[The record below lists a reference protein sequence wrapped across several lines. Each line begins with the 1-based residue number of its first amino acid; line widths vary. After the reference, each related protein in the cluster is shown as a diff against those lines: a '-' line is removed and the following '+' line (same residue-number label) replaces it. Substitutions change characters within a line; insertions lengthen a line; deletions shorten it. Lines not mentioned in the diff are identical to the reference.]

1 MVTSIRFE
9 SKHKMIDIECLAL
22 FAFGDKSIS
31 TRTFLAINRAGLVF
45 DGNLVIGPDCRTN
58 DPYIYSAGT
67 ITKYSRRYYAD
78 HKSHKHYNAYEIGT
92 KLGADIRKMLLSVVE
107 ESTAIV
113 TTTIVPTATTA
124 TPGAAATAT
133 VTPVQ
138 SHQQKQNNRDPLIAY
153 GRPKGDMLVP
163 TYTEPI
169 CNYCILPGKLY
180 YLSVRKPGPLV
191 PLESSMSSSSYG
203 QVLVTGN
210 CRTLQEKGYFR
221 LHLNDYKLVET
232 ITCLSL
238 EV

>member
-1 MVTSIRFE
+1 
-9 SKHKMIDIECLAL
+9 MIDLDCLAL
-22 FAFGDKSIS
+22 FAFGEKSIS

-58 DPYIYSAGT
+58 DPFIYSAGT

-92 KLGADIRKMLLSVVE
+92 KLGEDVRKMLLSVVE
-107 ESTAIV
+107 ESYEALTL
-113 TTTIVPTATTA
+113 TA
-124 TPGAAATAT
+124 TPPAHQHQKRKE
-133 VTPVQ
+133 PV
-138 SHQQKQNNRDPLIAY
+138 IAY

-169 CNYCILPGKLY
+169 CNYCVLPGKLY

-191 PLESSMSSSSYG
+191 PLESSMSNSSYG
-203 QVLVTGN
+203 QVLVTGD
-210 CRTLQEKGYFR
+210 CRSLQEKGYFR
-221 LHLNDYKLVET
+221 LHLNEYKLVET

-238 EV
+238 EVLLIIIIITFAAYLLYISL